1 MNWILIRG
9 LARDHRHW
17 GHFPRQLAARTGG
30 EVHCIDLPGAGT
42 SKHLAVPGSLSGF
55 VDAIRPQLPK
65 TGGRWGVFG
74 MSLGGMTA
82 VQWAAMYP
90 EDFEW
95 VAVGNSSA
103 ANLSPFWKRLIPR
116 NYYTL
121 LTVGTKPPIERERG
135 IMDMIVNHPVQGTA
149 ALAEEWASF
158 GTPVTRK
165 VFLRQLMTGARSFA
179 PAALKRPVLVMSS
192 NGDRFVNPDCSRALF
207 AHVAQITTAEQAIHP
222 TAGHDLAEDAPD
234 WVMDQLLAFVGR
246 HSELGK

>member
-1 MNWILIRG
+1 MNWVLIRG

-17 GHFPRQLAARTGG
+17 GHFPKQLAERTGG
-30 EVHCIDLPGAGT
+30 EVRCIDLPGAGT
-42 SKHLAVPGSLSGF
+42 SKDREVPGSLSGF
-55 VDAIRPQLPK
+55 VDAIRPQLPR
-65 TGGRWGVFG
+65 TGTWGVFG

-82 VQWAAMYP
+82 LQWTSMYP
-90 EDFEW
+90 QDFEK

-121 LTVGTKPPIERERG
+121 LTVGQRPPVERERG
-135 IMDMIVNHPVQGTA
+135 IMHMIVNHPAAGVD

-179 PAALKRPVLVMSS
+179 PKSLQRPVLVLSS
-192 NGDRFVNPDCSRALF
+192 RGDRFVNPDCSRALYEHL
-207 AHVAQITTAEQAIHP
+207 AKITSTEWQVHP

-234 WVMDQLLAFVGR
+234 WVMENLVAFG
-246 HSELGK
+246 GKSSTT